1 VLGDEME
8 KGKVKFFNDSKGF
21 GFITRENGGKDI
33 FVHFTGIVGDGQG
46 RKSLKQDDEVE
57 FEIEQ
62 TPKGPAA
69 VQVTKI

>member
-1 VLGDEME
+1 ME